1 MGLVSSNRGQGALP
15 EHHNMNIDELLTSV
29 MGAAGDQPMLHRRKW
44 SDLTDQQM
52 LVQEFGESALEEF
65 LIRSGGINLNA
76 PAASSSA
83 LLGVDPAVVQR
94 QQQEQWL
101 QYQLHSSHQQHHNL
115 AMLSAGLLDSAGL
128 GEAQQ
133 LLVPVAPHALDHAF
147 MESSATS
154 EAPKAAGKRCMDE
167 RKQKRMLKN
176 RESAARSRARKQAYV
191 RRLEE
196 ELEHLKK
203 MNHLLRKQG
212 SPESIGSRSSLA
224 VPPVDVLPPSGYAM
238 IATPLDDV
246 GFHPPSLQQSA
257 SSVPL
262 IRS

>member
-1 MGLVSSNRGQGALP
+1 MGLVSSDRGQGALP

-44 SDLTDQQM
+44 SDLPDQQM
-52 LVQEFGESALEEF
+52 IVHEFGESAALDEF

-76 PAASSSA
+76 PAASSSK
-83 LLGVDPAVVQR
+83 LLGVDPVEVVQR
-94 QQQEQWL
+94 QQQQQEQWL
-101 QYQLHSSHQQHHNL
+101 QYQLHANQQQQHNL

-128 GEAQQ
+128 AEAQQ
-133 LLVPVAPHALDHAF
+133 LLMQAAPQAMDHSF

-154 EAPKAAGKRCMDE
+154 EAPKAVGKRCMDE

-203 MNHLLRKQG
+203 TNHMLRKQVWV
-212 SPESIGSRSSLA
+212 RF
-224 VPPVDVLPPSGYAM
+224 DPSQ
-238 IATPLDDV
+238 V
-246 GFHPPSLQQSA
+246 
-257 SSVPL
+257 
-262 IRS
+262 